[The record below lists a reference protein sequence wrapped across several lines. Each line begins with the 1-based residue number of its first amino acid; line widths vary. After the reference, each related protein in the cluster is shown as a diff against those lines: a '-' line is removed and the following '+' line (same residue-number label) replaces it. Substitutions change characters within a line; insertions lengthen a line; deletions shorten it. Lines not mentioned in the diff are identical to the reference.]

1 MYNMLTGRN
10 GRLPPNL
17 LPHAHPQIRSS
28 LDNPALSQTFFT
40 APPPKNFDLQ
50 EIEKIVIEQAVAHAG
65 GNNQQAINL
74 PGITREGLRNKL
86 LRIGK

>member
-1 MYNMLTGRN
+1 MAGF
-10 GRLPPNL
+10 PPICC
-17 LPHAHPQIRSS
+17 PMPIPRSGV
-28 LDNPALSQTFFT
+28 LWITRRCRKLFFT